1 MTHIYAV
8 YKRPTSEQKIHT
20 DWIRDGEI
28 FHANGNGKKAGG
40 VIFIPDK
47 IDFKTKAIT
56 RGKDNHYI
64 MLKVSIQQK
73 DITLINVCA
82 PNIGAP
88 EYIKKIS
95 VYTEGEIDS
104 NIIIAGILIPA
115 VVNG

>member
-1 MTHIYAV
+1 
-8 YKRPTSEQKIHT
+8 
-20 DWIRDGEI
+20 
-28 FHANGNGKKAGG
+28 
-40 VIFIPDK
+40 
-47 IDFKTKAIT
+47 
-56 RGKDNHYI
+56 

-95 VYTEGEIDS
+95 VYIEGEIDS